1 MDETQTNTHPSTI
14 NRLSNLVQS
23 QQIEYLETFQLE
35 YGGSLKNAAVA
46 YKTWGTLNSEKNNVM
61 VICHALSGS
70 ADVEDWWGPLL
81 GPGRAFDPEIYFVFC
96 GNVLGSPYGSASP
109 VTINPETGITYG
121 PEFPLASVRDDVR
134 FVAHKAVL
142 DKLGVKAV
150 EFVIGGSLGGMQT
163 LEWSFFGKEY
173 VKNIVPIATSARH
186 SAWGIS
192 WGEAQRQ
199 AIYSDPYYENGYYT
213 EDKLPQRGL
222 GAARMTALLT
232 YRSRNSFESRFGRKV
247 MPTKEI
253 DKTNG
258 EISRHALNHNE
269 GNTIGLYSIK
279 PKAIIT
285 NAESSTSTKED
296 IPSKPPVFSAQSY
309 LRYQGDKFVNR
320 FDANC
325 YIAIT
330 RKLDTHD
337 ISRGRGTLEHTLNSI
352 QQPTLLIAFNSL
364 MQGIETDGLFTIS
377 EQYEMSDNIP
387 NSEIEIIE
395 SQDGHDGFLI
405 EFHKM
410 NQLILRFLHKNS
422 PNLYHKINNSDEII
436 AAPAKA
442 SLFGEAEGDILQ

>member
-1 MDETQTNTHPSTI
+1 MITEATQTNNLPLII
-14 NRLSNLVQS
+14 NRFSSLIPN
-23 QQIEYLETFQLE
+23 QQIEYFERFDLE
-35 YGGSLKNAAVA
+35 YGGALKNAEIA

-81 GPGRAFDPEIYFVFC
+81 GPGRAFDPEIYFIFC
-96 GNVLGSPYGSASP
+96 GNILGSPYGSASP
-109 VTINPETGITYG
+109 VTINPESGNVYG
-121 PEFPLASVRDDVR
+121 PEFPLASIKDDVR
-134 FVAHKAVL
+134 AHKEVL
-142 DKLGVKAV
+142 DKLGIKAV

-163 LEWSFFGKEY
+163 LEWAFFGKEY
-173 VKNIVPIATSARH
+173 VKNIIPIATSSRH

-199 AIYSDPYYENGYYT
+199 AIYSDPYYAQSYSENGYYT

-253 DKTNG
+253 DKING
-258 EISRHALNHNE
+258 KISQHALNHNE
-269 GNTIGLYSIK
+269 GNTIRLHSND
-279 PKAIIT
+279 PKAAT
-285 NAESSTSTKED
+285 TAESSTSTNLET
-296 IPSKPPVFSAQSY
+296 PSRPPVFSAQSY

-337 ISRGRGTLEHTLNSI
+337 ISRGRGTLENALNSI
-352 QQPTLLIAFNSL
+352 QQPTLVI
-364 MQGIETDGLFTIS
+364 GIETDGLFTIS
-377 EQYEMSDNIP
+377 EQYEMSNNIP

-410 NQLILRFLHKNS
+410 NQLIIRFLQKNS
-422 PNLYHKINNSDEII
+422 PHLYSEIKNSDEII
-436 AAPAKA
+436 AASTKA